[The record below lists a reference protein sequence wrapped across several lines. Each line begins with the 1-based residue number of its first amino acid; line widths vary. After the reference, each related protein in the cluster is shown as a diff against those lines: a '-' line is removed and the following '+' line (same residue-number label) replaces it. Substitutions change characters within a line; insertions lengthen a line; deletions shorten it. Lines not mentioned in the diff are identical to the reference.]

1 MDNQFLNQL
10 YQYIKEDNVKG
21 FDSLITD
28 RLLSLK
34 LGRFPLLSLMYLNKS
49 YSLLAKYEDRLK
61 EVTDAD
67 YINDDEPQAIYND
80 FKNVVGKAMRFYLSD
95 RTVEPEE
102 MLAIIGSSQKLE
114 SEWLTFQRYPS
125 SIENIRKIYQLNF
138 DQTITVTRMEI
149 ILPKIK
155 VKGKKNGMFNAF
167 IAIALVFA
175 LICAISITSVCEI
188 IGLGTVEKPI
198 KANSIEI
205 INANVNKSFILNDDL
220 DIGDEHIEAITS
232 LDGNGKVI
240 TLNSLPFI
248 STLNGTLKNVTFVI
262 DGEFEA
268 KDIHTSVIQTNNGS
282 IENVNVIINASINEA
297 DTENDLYISALVGK
311 NEGTIKDCTIIGDV
325 TLIGNA
331 QGNAYYSSL
340 ASENNGEIMNCLVK
354 NGSITAE
361 NVDLAGLVI
370 DNNGGIYSSYNKV
383 NISQKETVTFE
394 DENSGWNP
402 NCAGIAINNYGVM
415 ERCINEGKIEAYSV
429 TEKKYQILVG
439 GLAINNTGTV
449 SDCTNKGDINA
460 YSPNCS
466 IFAGGLVATNVQ
478 EYNQAT
484 ASFILGTI
492 SDSRNYGYIY
502 AKATGESENQI
513 YAGGLTGINQG
524 NIQKTA
530 NNGKLIV
537 STISGSLLIGGL
549 SGYNSGYTL
558 NNNTSYGHI
567 QDCRSESTIGATVGT
582 KQSFIGGL
590 VGNNTSF
597 LTQCFS
603 FCDFS
608 IIDNNQPAEEGDY
621 SHAVFLGSV
630 VGVNGL
636 NLSITGYSSFT
647 ANNYALQTTDSLKTT
662 GVFVYEGSI
671 LSSITEDTL
680 NYSFTDIEEMI
691 KQLTELGRYWE

>member
-1 MDNQFLNQL
+1 MDSQFLNQL

-21 FDSLITD
+21 FDSMITD

-67 YINDDEPQAIYND
+67 YIKDDEPQAIYND

-102 MLAIIGSSQKLE
+102 MLAIMGSSQKLE

-175 LICAISITSVCEI
+175 LICVISITSVCEI

-198 KANSIEI
+198 KADSIEI
-205 INANVNKSFILNDDL
+205 INANTNKSFILNNDL
-220 DIGDEHIEAITS
+220 DISDEYIDTIQS
-232 LDGNGKVI
+232 LDGNGKII
-240 TLNSLPFI
+240 TLSSLPFI

-262 DGEFEA
+262 EGNLEA

-282 IENVNVIINASINEA
+282 IENVKVIINASFNEV
-297 DTENDLYISALVGK
+297 DTENDLYISSLVGK
-311 NEGTIKDCTIIGDV
+311 NEGTIKDCSISGDV

-340 ASENNGEIMNCLVK
+340 ASENNGEIMNCLV
-354 NGSITAE
+354 NDGSITAE
-361 NVDLAGLVI
+361 NVDLGGLVI

-383 NISQKETVTFE
+383 NISQKGTVTFE

-402 NCAGIAINNYGVM
+402 NCAGIAINNYGTI
-415 ERCINEGKIEAYSV
+415 ERCTNEGKIEAYAV
-429 TEKKYQILVG
+429 TEKKYQILAG
-439 GLAINNTGTV
+439 GLAINNTGII

-484 ASFILGTI
+484 ASFIFGTI
-492 SDSRNYGYIY
+492 KDSRNYGYIY
-502 AKATGESENQI
+502 AKATGELENQI

-530 NNGKLIV
+530 NWGKLIT
-537 STISGSLLIGGL
+537 STVSGSLIVGGL
-549 SGYNSGYTL
+549 SGYNSDYTL
-558 NNNTSYGHI
+558 NNYTSYGRI
-567 QDCRSESTIGATVGT
+567 QDCRSEGAIAATVGT

-590 VGNNTSF
+590 VGNNSSF

-603 FCDFS
+603 FCNFS
-608 IIDNNQPAEEGDY
+608 IIDNNEPTEEGDY

-636 NLSITGYSSFT
+636 SFSISGYSSFT
-647 ANNYALQTTDSLKTT
+647 ANNYALQTAEDLKTS
-662 GVFVYEGSI
+662 GVFVYDGSI

-680 NYSFTDIEEMI
+680 NYSFTDREEMI
-691 KQLTELGRYWE
+691 KQLTDLGRYWE